1 MKEIQH
7 DHFFPLKNV
16 GHGMHLRPSLPMKN
30 LNSKVNSHAKKKKKL
45 LTNKIDNYHQDT
57 NKNARHSLWLF
68 QSSFFFFKEEK
79 N

>member
-30 LNSKVNSHAKKKKKL
+30 LNSKVNSHAKKKKI
-45 LTNKIDNYHQDT
+45 TDQQD
-57 NKNARHSLWLF
+57 R
-68 QSSFFFFKEEK
+68 
-79 N
+79 